1 MAFHT
6 IQPVNMDASLNEDDN
21 DLQYMDNI
29 HRDSSNDGVCLRE
42 NTLTVTQMQLP
53 ESMGDTTQ
61 NLCVTDESHQKNN
74 EALLNQL
81 KESIQSGSD
90 GDIVVATGRSKEVN
104 DELDDDVIIIG
115 GENDKTG
122 PESLH
127 IFGTGSHLAHGD
139 HPDEEAK
146 RTLEPARSSSFD
158 E

>member
-1 MAFHT
+1 M
-6 IQPVNMDASLNEDDN
+6 
-21 DLQYMDNI
+21 
-29 HRDSSNDGVCLRE
+29 
-42 NTLTVTQMQLP
+42 
-53 ESMGDTTQ
+53 
-61 NLCVTDESHQKNN
+61 
-74 EALLNQL
+74 
-81 KESIQSGSD
+81 
-90 GDIVVATGRSKEVN
+90 ATGRSKEVN

-127 IFGTGSHLAHGD
+127 IFGTDSHLAQTGD